1 MLTPFPA
8 FNPGLSLALTPVQP
22 SVEQPAADDP
32 LAGDASTLEP
42 GTTNP
47 AAGGG
52 APPPAWYG
60 LLSSP
65 LIPLILIFV
74 VFYFFMIS
82 GNRRKEKE
90 RAALI
95 SSLARGDRVTTIGGI
110 IGNVVDASGDEV
122 VLKIDE
128 SNNTKIRITR
138 SAVASVS
145 KTDGGE
151 KKR

>member
-1 MLTPFPA
+1 MLDFA
-8 FNPGLSLALTPVQP
+8 FESPLWLAMSQDG
-22 SVEQPAADDP
+22 SAI
-32 LAGDASTLEP
+32 EP
-42 GTTNP
+42 GTEP
-47 AAGGG
+47 APSALDDSATQAPGGTG
-52 APPPAWYG
+52 TPPAGNVPGWYG

-82 GNRRKEKE
+82 GNRRKEKQRQE
-90 RAALI
+90 LV

-128 SNNTKIRITR
+128 NNNTKMRITR
-138 SAVASVS
+138 GAVASVV
-145 KTDGGE
+145 KADGSD
-151 KKR
+151 KK